1 MLIETSENLTGR
13 PRFWLSVVAISD
25 WIRGVST
32 TRGTAMRA
40 TTNKS
45 TTTPTPISSQVRS
58 PLIAPC
64 GSAPCSSALLDRRQ
78 PKAAR
83 PDRPRERPVLLER
96 LRLSVRAIDDGT
108 GGVVHDPVEI
118 GDGGRDFHGRAV
130 RGAAGRSAGVGR
142 LRALGTAAHE
152 PDQQRDATA
161 DEQQVEQA
169 DTSEPVAESTEE
181 KPAQQAPEHE
191 SAERTHEAAERAWP
205 RGHG

>member
-25 WIRGVST
+25 WRRGGST

-40 TTNKS
+40 TTNKT
-45 TTTPTPISSQVRS
+45 TTTPPPISSQVRS

-78 PKAAR
+78 PEAAR

-108 GGVVHDPVEI
+108 GGVVHDPVEHLA
-118 GDGGRDFHGRAV
+118 GEKHRDEVLARLLPGLAHLGSPDVDAAPASRAAGLAQVLTLRRHCGEAPGGRGI
-130 RGAAGRSAGVGR
+130 
-142 LRALGTAAHE
+142 
-152 PDQQRDATA
+152 PD
-161 DEQQVEQA
+161 
-169 DTSEPVAESTEE
+169 
-181 KPAQQAPEHE
+181 APEI
-191 SAERTHEAAERAWP
+191 AARDRLLPGQATRA
-205 RGHG
+205 RGGGAGLR